1 LAASLEGRFGEATE
15 ITPGSTGQFDV
26 LVNDALVFSKA
37 KAGRFPVDGEVEA
50 IFEALRDGK
59 EPPPVPAE
67 AHKTAGFV
75 NRIFD
80 KLRG

>member
-1 LAASLEGRFGEATE
+1 LAASLDGRFGEATE
-15 ITPGSTGQFDV
+15 ITPGSSGQFDV
-26 LVNDALVFSKA
+26 FVNDALVFSKA
-37 KAGRFPVDGEVEA
+37 KTGRFPVDGEVEA

-59 EPPPVPAE
+59 QPPVPAE
-67 AHKTAGFV
+67 ANKTAGFV

>member
-1 LAASLEGRFGEATE
+1 LAASLEGRFGEGTE

-37 KAGRFPVDGEVEA
+37 KAGRFPLDGEVEA

-59 EPPPVPAE
+59 EPPVPAE

-75 NRIFD
+75 NRILD

>member
-26 LVNDALVFSKA
+26 VVNDALLFSKA
-37 KAGRFPVDGEVEA
+37 KTGRFPVDGEVEA

-59 EPPPVPAE
+59 EPPVPAE
-67 AHKTAGFV
+67 AQKATGFV
-75 NRIFD
+75 SRIFD

>member
-1 LAASLEGRFGEATE
+1 MAASLEAQFGESTE

-26 LVNDALVFSKA
+26 FINEALAFSKA
-37 KAGRFPVDGEVEA
+37 NTGRFPVDGEVEA

-59 EPPPVPAE
+59 EPPAPAE
-67 AHKTAGFV
+67 PRKTAGFI

>member
-26 LVNDALVFSKA
+26 LINDALVFSKA
-37 KAGRFPVDGEVEA
+37 KTGRFPVDGEVEA

-59 EPPPVPAE
+59 EPPVPVEPPKA
-67 AHKTAGFV
+67 AGFV

>member
-1 LAASLEGRFGEATE
+1 MAASLEGRFGEATE

-26 LVNDALVFSKA
+26 LVNDTLVFSKA
-37 KAGRFPVDGEVEA
+37 RTGRFPVDGEVET

-59 EPPPVPAE
+59 EPPVPAE
-67 AHKTAGFV
+67 AHKPAGLV

>member
-1 LAASLEGRFGEATE
+1 LAASLGGRFGEATE
-15 ITPGSTGQFDV
+15 ITPGSSGQFDV

-50 IFEALRDGK
+50 IFEALRDGR
-59 EPPPVPAE
+59 EPPIPAE
-67 AHKTAGFV
+67 PHKTAGFV
-75 NRIFD
+75 SRIFD

>member
-1 LAASLEGRFGEATE
+1 MAASLEGRFGEATE

-26 LVNDALVFSKA
+26 FINDALAFSKA
-37 KAGRFPVDGEVEA
+37 KTGRFPIDGEVEA
-50 IFEALRDGK
+50 IFQALRDGK
-59 EPPPVPAE
+59 EPPPPAE
-67 AHKTAGFV
+67 AQKAAGFV

>member
-15 ITPGSTGQFDV
+15 VTPGSTGQFDV

-37 KAGRFPVDGEVEA
+37 KTGRFPVDGEVEA

-59 EPPPVPAE
+59 EPPLPAE
-67 AHKTAGFV
+67 THKTAGFV

-80 KLRG
+80 KLRR

>member
-1 LAASLEGRFGEATE
+1 LAASLEGRYGEAAE

-26 LVNDALVFSKA
+26 FVNDALVFSKA
-37 KAGRFPVDGEVEA
+37 KTGRFPVDGEVEA

-59 EPPPVPAE
+59 EPPAPAE
-67 AHKTAGFV
+67 VPKAAGLV

>member
-1 LAASLEGRFGEATE
+1 LAASLEARFGETTE

-26 LVNDALVFSKA
+26 FINDALAFSKA
-37 KAGRFPVDGEVEA
+37 NAGRFPVDGEVEA

-59 EPPPVPAE
+59 EPPAPAE
-67 AHKTAGFV
+67 VHKTGGFV

>member
-1 LAASLEGRFGEATE
+1 LAASLEGRYGEAAE

-26 LVNDALVFSKA
+26 FVNDALVFSKA
-37 KAGRFPVDGEVEA
+37 KTGRFPVDGEVEA

-59 EPPPVPAE
+59 EPPAPPE
-67 AHKTAGFV
+67 APKAAGLV

>member
-15 ITPGSTGQFDV
+15 VTPGSTGQFDV

-37 KAGRFPVDGEVEA
+37 KTGRFPVDGEVEA
-50 IFEALRDGK
+50 IFE
-59 EPPPVPAE
+59 EPPLPAE
-67 AHKTAGFV
+67 THKTAGFV

-80 KLRG
+80 KLRR